1 MFLIYDYLFNSYQWV
16 KVGSTFSSYG
26 EILRVVPQGSI
37 LGLIL
42 FNLFINDLV
51 FFIQETEVC
60 NFSDDTTV
68 YSYSINYYEA
78 TQKLFS
84 DTHIVLKWFKVYSM
98 VANRGKFQVMFLGS
112 QIDNSKITF
121 MIENKNLKCKDEVKL
136 LLALTP
142 QKGQTHS
149 IRWQFA
155 DGLIVFDHFL
165 GLVLKGLKFLGSLL
179 LTNSL
184 LTH

>member
-1 MFLIYDYLFNSYQWV
+1 
-16 KVGSTFSSYG
+16 
-26 EILRVVPQGSI
+26 
-37 LGLIL
+37 
-42 FNLFINDLV
+42 
-51 FFIQETEVC
+51 
-60 NFSDDTTV
+60 
-68 YSYSINYYEA
+68 
-78 TQKLFS
+78 
-84 DTHIVLKWFKVYSM
+84 M